1 MAQSQRRER
10 ISAEIVERTG
20 ITEAMI
26 ERVVDAFYAKVR
38 TDELLAPVFNARIR
52 DWGPHLSRM
61 YAFWSSVILMTGRYH
76 GSPMAKHMP
85 LPVDADH
92 FDRWLELFEQTAHE
106 ICPPE
111 AETHFVE
118 RARRIAESL
127 ELGIANANGA
137 MLGLGERFRRQRNG
151 AMS

>member
-10 ISAEIVERTG
+10 MSAEIVERTG

-92 FDRWLELFEQTAHE
+92 FDRWLALFEQTARE

-111 AETHFVE
+111 AAAHFVE

-127 ELGIANANGA
+127 ELGMANVNGVL
-137 MLGLGERFRRQRNG
+137 LGPGERFRRQQNG
-151 AMS
+151 AVS